1 MGWMLGYKRLWRKNG
16 IGLLCRKSIR
26 RIAML
31 EQTFREIYTKFKLNF
46 YKNIF
51 HTMDQSNNRLSAT
64 EAFSVEVIYAMKGP
78 TIREFADFVNISQPN
93 ATYKIN
99 SLVRKGYINKV
110 NSASDKREYH
120 LEVTQKF
127 LDYYRIN
134 DSYIHEVMENI
145 RRRFAPEDVKRLEEI
160 LRVIADELM

>member
-1 MGWMLGYKRLWRKNG
+1 
-16 IGLLCRKSIR
+16 
-26 RIAML
+26 
-31 EQTFREIYTKFKLNF
+31 
-46 YKNIF
+46 
-51 HTMDQSNNRLSAT
+51 MDQSNKRLSAT

-145 RRRFAPEDVKRLEEI
+145 RKRFAPEDVKRLEEI

>member
-1 MGWMLGYKRLWRKNG
+1 
-16 IGLLCRKSIR
+16 
-26 RIAML
+26 ML

-78 TIREFADFVNISQPN
+78 TIREFADFVNISQPT

-145 RRRFAPEDVKRLEEI
+145 RKRFAPEDVKRLEEI

>member
-1 MGWMLGYKRLWRKNG
+1 
-16 IGLLCRKSIR
+16 
-26 RIAML
+26 ML

-64 EAFSVEVIYAMKGP
+64 EAFSVVVIYAMKGP

-120 LEVTQKF
+120 LEVTQKYI
-127 LDYYRIN
+127 DYYNISS
-134 DSYIHEVMENI
+134 SYMAEVMDRI
-145 RRRFAPEDVKRLEEI
+145 VHRFPAEDCAKLEEI
-160 LRVIADELM
+160 LTGVSRELMPEVPLPDRLAEQEK

>member
-1 MGWMLGYKRLWRKNG
+1 
-16 IGLLCRKSIR
+16 
-26 RIAML
+26 ML
-31 EQTFREIYTKFKLNF
+31 EKTFREIYLKFKLHF

-51 HTMDQSNNRLSAT
+51 RTVNKPDNRLSAT
-64 EAFSVEVIYAMKGP
+64 EAFSVEAIYAMKRP

-127 LDYYRIN
+127 LDYYRVN
-134 DSYIHEVMENI
+134 DGYIHEVMEKVQE
-145 RRRFAPEDVKRLEEI
+145 RFSSEEVKQLEQV
-160 LRVIADELM
+160 LRIVSDELM

>member
-1 MGWMLGYKRLWRKNG
+1 
-16 IGLLCRKSIR
+16 
-26 RIAML
+26 ML
-31 EQTFREIYTKFKLNF
+31 EKTFNEIYMKFKLNF

-51 HTMDQSNNRLSAT
+51 RTVSECNHRLSAT
-64 EAFSVEVIYAMKGP
+64 EAFSVEVIYAMQGP

-99 SLVRKGYINKV
+99 SLVKKGYINKV

-127 LDYYRIN
+127 LDYYRVN
-134 DSYIHEVMENI
+134 DCYIQEVMEKI
-145 RRRFAPEDVKRLEEI
+145 RKRFSPEEVKQFEHVLQI
-160 LRVIADELM
+160 MSDELM

>member
-1 MGWMLGYKRLWRKNG
+1 
-16 IGLLCRKSIR
+16 
-26 RIAML
+26 
-31 EQTFREIYTKFKLNF
+31 
-46 YKNIF
+46 
-51 HTMDQSNNRLSAT
+51 MDQSNNWLSAT

-145 RRRFAPEDVKRLEEI
+145 RKRFAPEDVKRLEEI

>member
-1 MGWMLGYKRLWRKNG
+1 
-16 IGLLCRKSIR
+16 
-26 RIAML
+26 ML

-127 LDYYRIN
+127 
-134 DSYIHEVMENI
+134 
-145 RRRFAPEDVKRLEEI
+145 
-160 LRVIADELM
+160 

>member
-1 MGWMLGYKRLWRKNG
+1 MLFRSDVYIKINMNKIFAFIDEIDCMTSVRK
-16 IGLLCRKSIR
+16 
-26 RIAML
+26 
-31 EQTFREIYTKFKLNF
+31 NF

-145 RRRFAPEDVKRLEEI
+145 RKRFAPEDVKRLEEI